1 MRRFLSSEG
10 FRYLVVGIGILTLLF
25 IGWRFY
31 KDWQVVEEVIQQAQ
45 YRFLVLSFVSLQV
58 SLALFTGGWHLLMG
72 KLANARNIWQN
83 SQFYCLANFAKNLP
97 TPIWYIGGRAHFY
110 GRAGYPRSAAVAAS
124 FIELAL
130 HSLTGL
136 QLLAWLEF
144 LSPGFG
150 IADLLYTLAFLPLI
164 WLFWK
169 PEGLSSVLR
178 WWQRRKGG
186 SVPTANLSRRDLAQL
201 VVIYLLTWVNSIPF
215 FYFIARG
222 WFVTESL
229 PWLSLWKMWLI
240 SSLVGY
246 AAAVLLG
253 GFGFLRE
260 ASLSVLLSSM
270 MPFPVAVVVA
280 ASSRLILM
288 VGECFWG
295 LLCVWGSRRMLLKST
310 REGVVKGWD

>member
-1 MRRFLSSEG
+1 
-10 FRYLVVGIGILTLLF
+10 VVIGIGILTILF

-31 KDWQVVEEVIQQAQ
+31 KDWQIVEDVIQQAQ
-45 YRFLVLSFVSLQV
+45 YGFLVLSFVPCQV

-72 KLANARNIWQN
+72 KLANAKNIWQN

-110 GRAGYPRSAAVAAS
+110 GKAGYPRSAAIAGS

-130 HSLTGL
+130 HSLTGF
-136 QLLAWLEF
+136 QLLAWLEL
-144 LSPGFG
+144 LSPDFG
-150 IADLLYTLAFLPLI
+150 TSDLLYVLAFVPFI

-169 PEGLSSVLR
+169 PDTLSSVLR

-186 SVPTANLSRRDLAQL
+186 PTPTAYLSRRDLAQL
-201 VVIYLLTWVNSIPF
+201 AAIYLLTWINSIPF
-215 FYFIARG
+215 FYFIVRG
-222 WFVTESL
+222 WFVMESL

-260 ASLSVLLSSM
+260 VSLSVLLSSM
-270 MPFPVAVVVA
+270 MPLSVAIVIA
-280 ASSRLILM
+280 ASSRLILI
-288 VGECFWG
+288 VSETSWG
-295 LLCVWGSRRMLLKST
+295 VLCIWGSRQKLLKST
-310 REGVVKGWD
+310 REKEL